1 MKQIKNM
8 ATMAKVKAYSEV
20 TTSHGEPSED
30 DKRFINELFNQ
41 LTGIFPAW
49 KAAFDGAD
57 GVRNAKRQW
66 VRGLV
71 ESGVTDQDCIEQGL
85 RAARS
90 LDSPFLPSVGQF
102 ISWCKINKMDD
113 YVAPQIGNPTKPET
127 FISALDAMKESLK

>member
-1 MKQIKNM
+1 M
-8 ATMAKVKAYSEV
+8 ATVKAYSEV
-20 TTSHGEPSED
+20 TTSHGEPTED

-66 VRGLV
+66 VKGLV
-71 ESGVTDQDCIEQGL
+71 ESGVTDQECIEQGL
-85 RAARS
+85 SAARS

-113 YVAPQIGNPTKPET
+113 YVAPQIDNPVKPET
-127 FISALDAMKESLK
+127 VQTEIQKMRGML